1 MKIYIV
7 HFDYALDW
15 ESDHETLGVFRRRE
29 DAESCLKEKADEIR
43 GEWDESEI
51 DIDTADRFE
60 ALEKGAYSQNH
71 HSLWVEES
79 ELK

>member
-15 ESDHETLGVFRRRE
+15 DCDHDTLGIYRKRK
-29 DAESCLKEKADEIR
+29 DAVAKLKEKADEIR
-43 GEWDESEI
+43 DEWDEYEI
-51 DIDTADRFE
+51 EEDSDTRFCAFVVGCYNE
-60 ALEKGAYSQNH
+60 NH
-71 HSLWVEES
+71 HSLWVEEY